1 MLLARGKRPNQRKKS
16 TFSLK
21 KKKIPKCKTTTWS
34 AEKQSVEQ
42 TIIRIRQSPLSA
54 QAVPVAGSIF

>member
-1 MLLARGKRPNQRKKS
+1 M
-16 TFSLK
+16 
-21 KKKIPKCKTTTWS
+21 IPKCKTTTWS

-54 QAVPVAGSIF
+54 QAVPIAGSIF

>member
-1 MLLARGKRPNQRKKS
+1 M
-16 TFSLK
+16 
-21 KKKIPKCKTTTWS
+21 IPKCKTTTWS

-42 TIIRIRQSPLSA
+42 TIIRIRQSPLRA